1 MSQGPGGG
9 GDSQDRED
17 RPAGAGPASSAN
29 GQGGATD
36 SQESSANGQESRSG
50 GRENGAYGQVN
61 GAEDRGSGEGD
72 GSDSGDG
79 SGHSG
84 SRADGSGDTYDLY
97 QRGLD
102 LLSRGSAAAAAQLL
116 ARANTAEP
124 GSRSVLEALARA
136 QFDAH
141 RYGDAADSFRQIV
154 EASPTDDYAQFGLG
168 LALARTG
175 NPRGAAEHLA
185 LAVAMR
191 PDLRHYTDALRGV
204 RATLRAR
211 REAGLP
217 DQISPGERGQATG
230 SGAGSGTGAGLG
242 SAQPGGAG
250 PGSAHGPSTGSSPG
264 GGTGPGP
271 SDGAGPGASPR
282 GSGGPGSG
290 RGSSPGP
297 GLTGTGPT

>member
-17 RPAGAGPASSAN
+17 RSAGAGPGNSAN

-36 SQESSANGQESRSG
+36 GQESRANGQESRSG
-50 GRENGAYGQVN
+50 GRENGGYGQVN
-61 GAEDRGSGEGD
+61 GAAGGGSGAAGEASGASGGAGGTSGAEGQGSGDGD
-72 GSDSGDG
+72 GSDGGDRSG
-79 SGHSG
+79 G
-84 SRADGSGDTYDLY
+84 SRGDGSGDTYDLY

-154 EASPTDDYAQFGLG
+154 DASPTDDYAQFGLG

-230 SGAGSGTGAGLG
+230 SG
-242 SAQPGGAG
+242 
-250 PGSAHGPSTGSSPG
+250 
-264 GGTGPGP
+264 PGP
-271 SDGAGPGASPR
+271 A
-282 GSGGPGSG
+282 
-290 RGSSPGP
+290 
-297 GLTGTGPT
+297 